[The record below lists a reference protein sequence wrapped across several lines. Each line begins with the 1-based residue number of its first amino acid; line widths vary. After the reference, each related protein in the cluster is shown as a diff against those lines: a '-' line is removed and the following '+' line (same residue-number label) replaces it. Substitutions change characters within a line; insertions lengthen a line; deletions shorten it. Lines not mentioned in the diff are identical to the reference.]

1 LVSKAFRD
9 LESSRRRWEID
20 ALGVSRY
27 YLTVDSERVTEGGWK
42 VGDPA
47 ALKRRGQPTL
57 LIRLATGPQPIAGEG
72 VLDLTDQ
79 IGKAPGAR
87 VTWLGEAYSLVRPTI
102 GDLLSQL
109 RRNAQIITPKDAFQ
123 LLYMAAVGPG
133 ARVAEA
139 GAGSGGLTLVLAW
152 AVGPHGRVFSYDR
165 RADFL
170 DVARQNI
177 TRAGFAD
184 RVEFR
189 ERDVGADGIDAQDID
204 AVLLDL
210 PEPWTVLDSARTA
223 LRAGGSVGTYTP
235 TYNQLE
241 RTVRALRSSGFD
253 DVRSVELIER
263 SLHVG
268 EGGTR
273 PEFDMLGHTG
283 FLSAGRKVD

>member
-1 LVSKAFRD
+1 MAM
-9 LESSRRRWEID
+9 
-20 ALGVSRY
+20 
-27 YLTVDSERVTEGGWK
+27 
-42 VGDPA
+42 
-47 ALKRRGQPTL
+47 
-57 LIRLATGPQPIAGEG
+57 GPQPVAGEG

-79 IGKAPGAR
+79 VGKAPGAQI
-87 VTWLGEAYSLVRPTI
+87 TWLGEAYSIVRPTI
-102 GDLLSQL
+102 ADLIGQL
-109 RRNAQIITPKDAFQ
+109 RRNAQIVTPKDAVQ
-123 LLYMAAVGPG
+123 LLYMTGVGPG
-133 ARVAEA
+133 AQVVEA
-139 GAGSGGLTLVLAW
+139 GSGSGGLTVVLAW
-152 AVGPHGRVFSYDR
+152 AVGPQGRVISYDR

-170 DVARQNI
+170 DVARQNVS
-177 TRAGFAD
+177 RAGLSD

-189 ERDVGADGIDAQDID
+189 ERDVGIEGVDARDVD

-210 PEPWTVLDSARTA
+210 AEPWTVLDSARTA
-223 LRAGGSVGTYTP
+223 LRVGGSVGTYTP

-241 RTVRALRSSGFD
+241 RTVRALRSCGFE

>member
-1 LVSKAFRD
+1 M
-9 LESSRRRWEID
+9 
-20 ALGVSRY
+20 
-27 YLTVDSERVTEGGWK
+27 TEDGWS

-47 ALKRRGQPTL
+47 VLKRRGHPTL
-57 LIRLATGPQPIAGEG
+57 LIRLATGPQPVAGEG

-79 IGKAPGAR
+79 IGKTPGAQ
-87 VTWLGEAYSLVRPTI
+87 VTWLGEPYSLIRPTI
-102 GDLLSQL
+102 ADLLGQL
-109 RRNAQIITPKDAFQ
+109 RRNAQIVTPKDAFQ
-123 LLYMAAVGPG
+123 LLYMTGVGPG
-133 ARVAEA
+133 ARVVEA

-152 AVGPHGRVFSYDR
+152 AVGGQGRVISYDR

-170 DVARQNI
+170 DVARENL
-177 TRAGFAD
+177 TRAGLAD

-189 ERDVGADGIDAQDID
+189 ERDVGTEGVDVRGVD

-210 PEPWTVLDSARTA
+210 PEPWTVLDSARSA
-223 LRAGGSVGTYTP
+223 LRVGGSVGTYTP

-241 RTVRALRSSGFD
+241 RTVRALRSSGFE